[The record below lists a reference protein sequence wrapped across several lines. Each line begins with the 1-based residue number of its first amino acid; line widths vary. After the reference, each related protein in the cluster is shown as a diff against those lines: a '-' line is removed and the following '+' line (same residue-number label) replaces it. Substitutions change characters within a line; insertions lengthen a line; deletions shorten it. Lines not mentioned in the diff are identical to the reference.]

1 MTTPPT
7 HEVTRLLVAWNEG
20 DESALEKLMPLVY
33 EELRQLARRYI
44 SRERPGHT
52 LQATALVNEA
62 FLRLAG
68 WKNVR
73 WQNRSHFFAVS
84 AQMMRRILVDF
95 ARGRPLP
102 KRDGGA
108 LRVSLAEAEAVARP
122 PDDPDLIALDEALDR
137 LAALDERKALIVELK
152 FFGGLSVEETA
163 EVLGA
168 APVTVM
174 REWAKARAWLYRELS
189 KYRRE
194 NF

>member
-189 KYRRE
+189 K
-194 NF
+194 